1 MLDNDKISNWRMSE
15 LLGKEFSKN
24 MTESVFPKDIDS
36 IGEDFYRSFKRRST
50 KFFDEPFISVKK
62 DDEYDKRLER
72 QFYNSQRASKPVELK
87 VKFVE
92 MNRP

>member
-1 MLDNDKISNWRMSE
+1 
-15 LLGKEFSKN
+15 

-36 IGEDFYRSFKRRST
+36 VGEDFYRSFKRRST

-62 DDEYDKRLER
+62 DDEYERRLER
-72 QFYNSQRASKPVELK
+72 KFYNIKRISKPMELQ

-92 MNRP
+92 MNRQ